1 MRRARVPGGDDGSKR
16 HRESADPSLD
26 APARTQA
33 MKKVKDTA
41 STVLDS
47 VRCAPRKASSATRAA
62 ANKVTGAS
70 RKTLESVAPLADW
83 VLSTTQGLLARE
95 LSRDLNG
102 LLANAAKGSA
112 TLYDKAMD
120 AQHLATHIGGGNHR
134 LFDAGHTVVG
144 AFKAVRDASPDDRIV
159 EEALGYLQAMFRDMT
174 TPKGLPLAT
183 WEKAS
188 YNQVA
193 AYLQANIRIPKD
205 WFHDLNS
212 CDAAELLGGVI
223 GVVSTVLSWNR
234 ADTETFSRLVGGMG
248 LSAVRGANP
257 LLLVVTVVALAKAF
271 HKAHQAGDY
280 IGVADGALKG
290 ALGTG
295 ATLAATA
302 QVAALGG
309 PAGLALLAR
318 VCAGILAH
326 QASKNVKVAQIGK
339 FMAKRAKAVA
349 REVRGKARRRSR
361 SPKRIAGPLQAIA
374 RPVRS

>member
-1 MRRARVPGGDDGSKR
+1 MRRARVPGGDDGGKR
-16 HRESADPSLD
+16 HRESADPSPD
-26 APARTQA
+26 VPARTQA
-33 MKKVKDTA
+33 MKKVKDTP
-41 STVLDS
+41 STVMDS
-47 VRCAPRKASSATRAA
+47 ARSVPRKASSATRAV

-70 RKTLESVAPLADW
+70 RKTLESASPLADW
-83 VLSTTQGLLARE
+83 VLSTTQGLLASE

-102 LLANAAKGSA
+102 LLANAVKGSA

-144 AFKAVRDASPDDRIV
+144 AFKAVRDASPDDTIV

-183 WEKAS
+183 WDKAS
-188 YNQVA
+188 YDQVA
-193 AYLQANIRIPKD
+193 EFLKSTFGIPKE
-205 WFHDLNS
+205 WFYDLNS
-212 CDAAELLGGVI
+212 YDAGELLGGVI
-223 GVVSTVLSWNR
+223 GVVSTALFWNR
-234 ADTETFSRLVGGMG
+234 ADTETFSRLVGSMG
-248 LSAVRGANP
+248 LSAVRGASP
-257 LLLVVTVVALAKAF
+257 LLLVVAVVALAKAF

-280 IGVADGALKG
+280 TGVADGALKG

-295 ATLAATA
+295 ATLAATL

-309 PAGLALLAR
+309 PAGLALLAG

-349 REVRGKARRRSR
+349 REIRGKARRRSR
-361 SPKRIAGPLQAIA
+361 SPNRIAGPLQAIA